1 MSLFGNV
8 IIETVYSALIGNS
21 TLMGLVNN
29 SIYDHVPD
37 KEGFPFIAIGELI
50 QTEANTGS
58 PEQQVEASLT
68 LHSYSRY
75 DGRDQTHQI
84 QEEINKTLHRA
95 NLVSSGVQFIS
106 VDHVQSQSFVDADG
120 ITRHGVMEFKILIT
134 EI

>member
-8 IIETVYSALIGNS
+8 IIETVYGALIGNS

>member
-1 MSLFGNV
+1 LSLFGNV

>member
-21 TLMGLVNN
+21 TLMGLVSN

>member
-1 MSLFGNV
+1 LSLFGNV
-8 IIETVYSALIGNS
+8 IIETVFSALIGNS